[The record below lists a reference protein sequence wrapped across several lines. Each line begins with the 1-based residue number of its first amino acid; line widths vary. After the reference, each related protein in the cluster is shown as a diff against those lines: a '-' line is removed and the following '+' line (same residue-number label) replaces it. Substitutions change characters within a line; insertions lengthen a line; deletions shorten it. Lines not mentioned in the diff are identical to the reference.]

1 MDERQNLYDMAHRR
15 RKNCRICG
23 DEIGHEE
30 AFYTDGYD
38 TVHMSCFFDYQ
49 FREVNRHVEAV

>member
-1 MDERQNLYDMAHRR
+1 MDERQTLYDMAHRR

-30 AFYTDGYD
+30 AFYTDGYT

-49 FREVNRHVEAV
+49 CQEVS